1 MTYRNLA
8 GRGLLEERHE
18 MRERMRELEDNM
30 QNTRTELQTMET
42 KLQTQ
47 ITSLEHHVTDLTLS
61 SEGYRKL
68 RDRFL
73 NVYRRDMLENTDRQG
88 YKKISEGHK
97 AAYHGD
103 AIADASLYTSG
114 RRVDERILTE
124 LYGLTANQ
132 ISYLGK
138 C

>member
-1 MTYRNLA
+1 
-8 GRGLLEERHE
+8 

-42 KLQTQ
+42 KLQSQ
-47 ITSLEHHVTDLTLS
+47 ITSLEHRVTDLTLS
-61 SEGYRKL
+61 SEGDRKF
-68 RDRFL
+68 R
-73 NVYRRDMLENTDRQG
+73 RQG

-103 AIADASLYTSG
+103 AVADASLYTSG
-114 RRVDERILTE
+114 RRVDEGILTE